1 MTVPFVPS
9 FSEGIS
15 YLLQSRT
22 GSTPLDSYKTNY
34 YKAQAQSIAIGASS
48 YILAGI
54 TACLSWAKASKQA
67 VLCTAI
73 SSLFMGV
80 FWHYVGNKPVLLAE
94 RVKNLVWRSNLT
106 NEQKDAIA
114 LACIQEGAELVPS
127 KKEHDFLFFPLFPVS
142 LASGDNY
149 QIDLLSRVAAGNYN
163 KALDFLL
170 SLNIS
175 NFDYSNALYYAVSIK
190 TAQALLKS
198 PGYSTENK
206 EGRDSPLSDK
216 IASFSYSPNILDKPN
231 YTSEADHLAQLTEK
245 LNIIK
250 LFLETGLNVG
260 STSLTDKF
268 TTTLNSLKSIQS
280 TLTPL
285 IEEVKKLLKTKLSTK

>member
-15 YLLQSRT
+15 YLLQSRA
-22 GSTPLDSYKTNY
+22 GSAPLDLYKTNY

-54 TACLSWAKASKQA
+54 TACLSWAKASKQV

-106 NEQKDAIA
+106 YEQKDAIA
-114 LACIQEGAELVPS
+114 LACIKEGAELVQN
-127 KKEHDFLFFPLFPVS
+127 KKEYDFVFFPLFPIS
-142 LASGDNY
+142 FASRRNY
-149 QIDLLSRVAAGNYN
+149 QIDLLDRAAHANYN
-163 KALDFLL
+163 KALDFLI

-175 NFDYSNALYYAVSIK
+175 NFDYSKALCYANSVK
-190 TAQALLKS
+190 TAEALLNS

-206 EGRDSPLSDK
+206 VGRDSP
-216 IASFSYSPNILDKPN
+216 
-231 YTSEADHLAQLTEK
+231 
-245 LNIIK
+245 
-250 LFLETGLNVG
+250 
-260 STSLTDKF
+260 F
-268 TTTLNSLKSIQS
+268 T
-280 TLTPL
+280 
-285 IEEVKKLLKTKLSTK
+285 